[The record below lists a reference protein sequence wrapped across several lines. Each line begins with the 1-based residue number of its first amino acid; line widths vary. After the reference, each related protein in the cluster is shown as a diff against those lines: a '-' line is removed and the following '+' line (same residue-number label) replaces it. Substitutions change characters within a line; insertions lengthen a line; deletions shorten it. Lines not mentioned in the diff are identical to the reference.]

1 MASALSA
8 LANASVTLQVPGVG
22 VTTDPTTGN
31 VAAVTSTTTISL
43 FLRAEKLAYT
53 PYPGVDV
60 VDTVYEGYA
69 VDPQVVPAGVVIGTA
84 GVLTFAGEGA
94 VDCEVLEL
102 WMAYGSTG
110 IIGATLQTA
119 LGDRIRLVARGQR

>member
-1 MASALSA
+1 
-8 LANASVTLQVPGVG
+8 
-22 VTTDPTTGN
+22 
-31 VAAVTSTTTISL
+31 
-43 FLRAEKLAYT
+43 
-53 PYPGVDV
+53 
-60 VDTVYEGYA
+60 
-69 VDPQVVPAGVVIGTA
+69 VVPAGVVIGTA